1 MCWLPCRKSIA
12 VRRHNYATACK
23 SASSSLPSLALLPC
37 DCGTTLKIYHP
48 QKTVFNDRFPSTEN
62 ERQISCQHWGST
74 IIRSD
79 RWILSALDNL
89 TFGYSRLKKVSRF
102 EKRLESSPEQS
113 GFNTDTPGRVFS
125 ASGFADC
132 RVRYS
137 RHFLKRNERFR
148 QNRQTDGLG
157 GCCLAQ
163 ERMGGKISQLCIWQ

>member
-1 MCWLPCRKSIA
+1 M
-12 VRRHNYATACK
+12 TDF
-23 SASSSLPSLALLPC
+23 LL
-37 DCGTTLKIYHP
+37 
-48 QKTVFNDRFPSTEN
+48 QKTNDKFHANIGEALS
-62 ERQISCQHWGST
+62 
-74 IIRSD
+74 SD